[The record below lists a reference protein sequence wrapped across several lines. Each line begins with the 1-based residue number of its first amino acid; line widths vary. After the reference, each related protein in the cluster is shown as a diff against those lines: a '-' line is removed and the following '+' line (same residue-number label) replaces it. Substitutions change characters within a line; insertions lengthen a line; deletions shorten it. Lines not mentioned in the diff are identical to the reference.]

1 MAMKLAV
8 DHAEDNQPA
17 MAIEI
22 AVNHAENKA
31 ATAESGAGPVRNYLR
46 PNPPELSPAIKCGAM
61 NTNHGLPIHQG
72 SRNDQDSLANQGI
85 LNELRQ
91 QGCSSH

>member
-8 DHAEDNQPA
+8 DVEDNQPV
-17 MAIEI
+17 MVMEI
-22 AVNHAENKA
+22 AVNHAEN
-31 ATAESGAGPVRNYLR
+31 
-46 PNPPELSPAIKCGAM
+46 NPPEFPPAIKCGAM
-61 NTNHGLPIHQG
+61 NSNHGFQG
-72 SRNDQDSLANQGI
+72 SRIVQDSLENQGI

>member
-8 DHAEDNQPA
+8 DVEDNQPV
-17 MAIEI
+17 MVMLI
-22 AVNHAENKA
+22 AVNHAENNLP
-31 ATAESGAGPVRNYLR
+31 EF
-46 PNPPELSPAIKCGAM
+46 PPAKKYGAM
-61 NTNHGLPIHQG
+61 NFNHGFQG
-72 SRNDQDSLANQGI
+72 SRIVQDSLENQGI